1 MPPNAAS
8 REQKNNCKNNWVII
22 VEEIRRNGCEQGAR
36 HQSNLARVKVA
47 ILTEK
52 ANRSI
57 QIEQTVLV
65 NV

>member
-22 VEEIRRNGCEQGAR
+22 VEEIRRNDCEQGAR

-65 NV
+65 IV